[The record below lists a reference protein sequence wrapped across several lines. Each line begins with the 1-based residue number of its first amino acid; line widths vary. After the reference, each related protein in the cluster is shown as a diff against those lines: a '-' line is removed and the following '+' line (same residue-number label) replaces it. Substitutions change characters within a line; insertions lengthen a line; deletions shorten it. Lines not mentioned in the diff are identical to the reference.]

1 MDNGN
6 FVLNALESL
15 SGGDNLIGL
24 RGKSAKVRRFEDV
37 ERIRR
42 NAQLDF
48 KVKENEI
55 IERINRTKTELQEIW
70 GKKDFERRQ
79 TFTAD
84 ELSLIAGIRKRLDAE
99 RKELGEIRRTLN
111 AEINAIDTWV
121 KIANI
126 YAVPLS
132 ILAGLLLSAFF
143 SRRRRPGSSFRFN
156 EELGRI
162 LAASL
167 LLLGLG
173 VASVYLTEDR
183 QIEAYENKPVFAG
196 LDKKS
201 TTSGI

>member
-79 TFTAD
+79 TFTTD

-121 KIANI
+121 KLPTSTRFRCPYWPDCCCRHFSPAADDREALSVSTKNS
-126 YAVPLS
+126 AGFLPLPCFCSDWALHRS
-132 ILAGLLLSAFF
+132 I
-143 SRRRRPGSSFRFN
+143 
-156 EELGRI
+156 
-162 LAASL
+162 
-167 LLLGLG
+167 
-173 VASVYLTEDR
+173 
-183 QIEAYENKPVFAG
+183 
-196 LDKKS
+196 
-201 TTSGI
+201 